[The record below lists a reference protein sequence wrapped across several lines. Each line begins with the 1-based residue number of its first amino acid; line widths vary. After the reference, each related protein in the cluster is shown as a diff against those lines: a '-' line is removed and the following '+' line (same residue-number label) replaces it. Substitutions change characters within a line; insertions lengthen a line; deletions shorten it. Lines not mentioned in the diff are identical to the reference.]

1 MKDEKEEDTVLEK
14 QLLPERINCAK
25 APLSCL
31 RTPWLKTHVS
41 VVTVYVQIPIFV
53 KVKNKKQ
60 TQNTTGPRL

>member
-1 MKDEKEEDTVLEK
+1 MKDEKEEDIVLEEW
-14 QLLPERINCAK
+14 LLPVRTNGAK

-31 RTPWLKTHVS
+31 CTPWLKTHVS

-60 TQNTTGPRL
+60 TQNITGPRL

>member
-1 MKDEKEEDTVLEK
+1 MKDEKEVDTVIEK
-14 QLLPERINCAK
+14 WLLPVRTNCAK

-31 RTPWLKTHVS
+31 CTPWLKTHVS